1 MATYYLDDKLLTV
14 LLKAF
19 SQVLII
25 GIMTLIAIWKE
36 KQNAILHP
44 GRNLLHQEIHSISC
58 VVVLLYVLRS
68 RGRMVLRKQGETKC
82 N

>member
-25 GIMTLIAIWKE
+25 GIMTLIAI
-36 KQNAILHP
+36 
-44 GRNLLHQEIHSISC
+44 
-58 VVVLLYVLRS
+58 
-68 RGRMVLRKQGETKC
+68 
-82 N
+82 